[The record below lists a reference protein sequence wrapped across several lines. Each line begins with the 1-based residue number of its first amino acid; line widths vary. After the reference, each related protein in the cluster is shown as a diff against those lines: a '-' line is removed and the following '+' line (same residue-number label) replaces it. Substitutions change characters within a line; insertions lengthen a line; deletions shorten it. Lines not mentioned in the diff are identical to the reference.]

1 MTATPQHNTEVL
13 LVDLSSLV
21 WPLWHMNID
30 DPDPNAASTKAL
42 ARIRAMVP
50 EGAKCAI
57 CTDTGR
63 SFRKDLDAQ
72 YKANRTEKDARVT
85 HQLGLAAE
93 KLRADGYTVIGAA
106 GFEADDI
113 IATATRQLTEQGAS
127 VRILSSDKDLMQL
140 VCPTVR
146 QQSLTDGKVYDD
158 PAVLQKFGVGPE
170 QMRDFL
176 SLVGDA
182 SDNITGVKGVG
193 PVKAAQVLRIGTL
206 DRVMELI
213 ANQEPTGLHPGIVAA
228 IAGGADAICRA
239 RELVT
244 LRTDA
249 PIAVTLSDL
258 ARKQPEPE
266 DMMPEQ
272 DDIDYALASLPADA
286 VVGQTVHVAAGAPT
300 QRPLDA
306 SPVEQVAKATAQTA
320 LARRDDP
327 QTLTVQE
334 PEIVGDWTK
343 RLEPRNLAESARLAE
358 FAFASRLF
366 SAYGNAHAV
375 LTTIMAG
382 REYGLS
388 AMASLRSFHIIDG
401 KPTMAADLIRAI
413 VIKSGA
419 VKFFRCT
426 ERTDQKAT
434 FQAQRGDD
442 PTVTLTYTIEEARKA
457 WSKDAKAWDNSAWG
471 KSPADMLVARAGSK
485 LARLIAPDVVHGIYS
500 PEEMDNGA

>member
-1 MTATPQHNTEVL
+1 MASETVTQSDVL

-50 EGAKCAI
+50 EGAHCAI

-63 SFRKDLDAQ
+63 SFRKDLDAA

-127 VRILSSDKDLMQL
+127 VLILSSDKDLMQL

-193 PVKAAQVLRIGTL
+193 PVKAAQVLRVGTL

-228 IAGGADAICRA
+228 IAGSADAICCA

-249 PIAVTLSDL
+249 PITVTLADL
-258 ARKQPEPE
+258 TRKQAELE
-266 DMMPEQ
+266 DMLPEQ
-272 DDIDYALASLPADA
+272 DDIDYAMPTLSPS
-286 VVGQTVHVAAGAPT
+286 AAGRVADDIAQALQAP
-300 QRPLDA
+300 A
-306 SPVEQVAKATAQTA
+306 APVPATTPVPTAPAA
-320 LARRDDP
+320 LARRDEP
-327 QTLTVQE
+327 LSLAVQE

-426 ERTDQKAT
+426 ERTAEKAT
-434 FQAQRGDD
+434 FQAQRGED
-442 PTVTLTYTIEEARKA
+442 PPISLTYTIEEARKA
-457 WSKDAKAWDNSAWG
+457 WSKDVKAWDNSAWG
-471 KSPADMLVARAGSK
+471 KSPADMLVARAGAK
-485 LARLIAPDVVHGIYS
+485 LARLVAPDVVHGIYA
-500 PEEMDNGA
+500 PEEFDGGL